1 MARRSSRKKGR
12 NVDGVIVLDK
22 PAGYSSNDCVQR
34 VKRLFAA
41 RKVGHTGSLDPLATG
56 VLPLCLG
63 EATKFSQYLLDSDK
77 RYFTKV
83 RLGVATDSGD
93 ADGKVIAERPVVD
106 ITRRRIDAALDAFRG
121 KIEQVPSM
129 FSAVKHQGQPL
140 YKLARQGI
148 EVERDA
154 RPVTIYG
161 NDIVAFADDTLTLDI
176 HCSKGT
182 YVRTIA
188 HDLGE
193 ALGCGAHVFELRR
206 TMAGPYGEADMVSF
220 EQIEQSCAE
229 RHADALLRP
238 IATHRRP
245 MAAGVLERRP
255 GVLPQTRPTSPGAAL
270 AHMRLGTA
278 IRKKRR
284 RRSLHRRWGNP
295 RRRTS
300 SPTPADRQMTGRSSV
315 PMRGT
320 SLEQQA

>member
-1 MARRSSRKKGR
+1 MARRRRGR

-22 PAGYSSNDCVQR
+22 PAGASSNDCVQR

-63 EATKFSQYLLDSDK
+63 EATKFSQYLLESDK
-77 RYFTKV
+77 RYLTKV

-93 ADGKVIAERPVVD
+93 ADGQVIAERPVEG
-106 ITRRRIDAALDAFRG
+106 ITRGRIDAALEAFRG
-121 KIEQVPSM
+121 DIEQVPSM

-148 EVERDA
+148 EIEREA
-154 RPVTIYG
+154 RPVTIHR
-161 NDIVAFADDTLTLDI
+161 NDIVAFEGDTLTLDI

-206 TMAGPYGEADMVSF
+206 TMAGPYGETDLVTF
-220 EQIEQSCAE
+220 EQLQRHHAE
-229 RHADALLRP
+229 RSLDSLLRP
-238 IATHRRP
+238 IATTVGQWP
-245 MAAGVLERRP
+245 EVALSAAPAFYLKQGQPVLVPHSPTEGWVRLYEKTGDDGCFLGVGEILDDGR
-255 GVLPQTRPTSPGAAL
+255 VA
-270 AHMRLGTA
+270 
-278 IRKKRR
+278 
-284 RRSLHRRWGNP
+284 P
-295 RRRTS
+295 RRLI
-300 SPTPADRQMTGRSSV
+300 V
-315 PMRGT
+315 K
-320 SLEQQA
+320 